1 MSRLLS
7 ICIGIVIFIYIL
19 NLFKV
24 LRAHRAVVRKE
35 CWFEQQPDKMA
46 SFYMIIPVY
55 KEQERIE
62 ECINTIEKICW
73 DKENLTV
80 CICTT
85 EKEAMDGND
94 TESICRRLL
103 SQNHYRYQYEIVRYP
118 YTNGNMAEQV
128 NYAFSKCPEHIDYI
142 SVYNADSV
150 INPDVLKLVSKEFGN
165 KEINYIQQRAIY
177 NNYTGSNIFSTGYIF
192 FQSIF
197 EMKKNIVN
205 DMAGKGQN
213 VVGRALFIRK
223 SALGESIY
231 PTEFYCEDM
240 ALSMNLVNQ
249 GQRIGGVTVFE
260 VNEPPAKLKDIINQQ
275 YVWFHTASK
284 VGDLAE
290 YARTHTESGRLT
302 PKACIKICSR
312 IVDNLVWLFTSV
324 ILLVLSIL
332 WLPLFPITYL
342 YCLIMVIAFDECFR
356 LRSKKSMFTDA
367 FCYQIYLYIV
377 SLGPIKCIIKTIGAS
392 MGLDVHDHKYKTP
405 RGER

>member
-165 KEINYIQQRAIY
+165 KEINYIVEE
-177 NNYTGSNIFSTGYIF
+177 NNN
-192 FQSIF
+192 
-197 EMKKNIVN
+197 
-205 DMAGKGQN
+205 
-213 VVGRALFIRK
+213 
-223 SALGESIY
+223 
-231 PTEFYCEDM
+231 
-240 ALSMNLVNQ
+240 
-249 GQRIGGVTVFE
+249 
-260 VNEPPAKLKDIINQQ
+260 KD
-275 YVWFHTASK
+275 
-284 VGDLAE
+284 
-290 YARTHTESGRLT
+290 
-302 PKACIKICSR
+302 
-312 IVDNLVWLFTSV
+312 
-324 ILLVLSIL
+324 
-332 WLPLFPITYL
+332 
-342 YCLIMVIAFDECFR
+342 
-356 LRSKKSMFTDA
+356 
-367 FCYQIYLYIV
+367 
-377 SLGPIKCIIKTIGAS
+377 
-392 MGLDVHDHKYKTP
+392 
-405 RGER
+405 